1 MLYGPGNLYFMSF
14 SEVMKY
20 YFSFV
25 IFHSHLII
33 LKKKKLFLAHGSPKK
48 KKNTDDGP
56 HLAHR
61 LLFGTPNLLGHV
73 VQVAEQLEL
82 QTRPAE

>member
-1 MLYGPGNLYFMSF
+1 MG
-14 SEVMKY
+14 
-20 YFSFV
+20 
-25 IFHSHLII
+25 H
-33 LKKKKLFLAHGSPKK
+33 PKK